1 MSKHYSGT
9 DTRQLLN
16 LVLAHYCER
25 GGPIH
30 LLSDVHEGRIKL
42 SGHDAMAAYSTLL
55 RDGYIEHPMANDPDF
70 SRIPVAS
77 ITMQG
82 RIFLQQGGYR
92 DTTTYLDRLLDRAK
106 NKPVLV
112 WVYLI
117 GTALATIVSILAV
130 IGLFKPC

>member
-1 MSKHYSGT
+1 MSASGK
-9 DTRQLLN
+9 DSRHLLN
-16 LVLAHYCER
+16 MVLAHYCER
-25 GGPIH
+25 SGPVH

-55 RDGYIEHPMANDPDF
+55 RDGHIEHPMANDPNF
-70 SRIPVAS
+70 SRIPVAT

-92 DTTTYLDRLLDRAK
+92 DTTTYLDRLLERAK

-112 WVYLI
+112 WGFLI
-117 GTALATIVSILAV
+117 LS
-130 IGLFKPC
+130 GLSMISWVLDLLGLIKD